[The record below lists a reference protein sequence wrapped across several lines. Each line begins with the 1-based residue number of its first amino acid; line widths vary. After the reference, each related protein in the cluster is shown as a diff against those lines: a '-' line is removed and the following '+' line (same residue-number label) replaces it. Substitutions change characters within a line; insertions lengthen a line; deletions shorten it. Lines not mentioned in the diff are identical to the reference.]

1 MRGPGREG
9 GAASSAGARIV
20 LAAAALAFTAA
31 SALAGCSKRDREAAA
46 PAGGPAPQASPAPV
60 AFAGLD
66 AIRADLQ
73 ARQRAGRAVVLNF
86 WATWCVPCVDELPD
100 LAKLSREF
108 AESGPDFVG
117 VSLDGWV
124 TGDGP
129 DTEEKVKAFLAKT
142 GVSYANFIYRG
153 DQDPLLSGFDLPG
166 AIPHSI
172 LYDRG
177 GRAVTSW
184 NGMIDPEDLRRAVAD
199 LR

>member
-1 MRGPGREG
+1 MAG
-9 GAASSAGARIV
+9 GAWSAATLAGARIA
-20 LAAAALAFTAA
+20 LAATTIGFSTALI
-31 SALAGCSKRDREAAA
+31 LAGCSKRGGEPAAGGTA
-46 PAGGPAPQASPAPV
+46 PALQVSPAPV
-60 AFAGLD
+60 SF
-66 AIRADLQ
+66 ADLDGLWAALR
-73 ARQRAGRAVVLNF
+73 ARHRAGRAVLINF
-86 WATWCVPCVDELPD
+86 WATWCIPCVDELPD
-100 LAKLSREF
+100 LEKLSREF
-108 AESGPDFVG
+108 AASGPDFVG

-129 DTEEKVKAFLAKT
+129 ETEEKVKTFLART
-142 GVSYANFIYRG
+142 GVSYANFIYKG

-184 NGMIDPEDLRRAVAD
+184 NGVIDPEDLRRAVAG